1 VRGATSS
8 RRSRTSLL
16 VGTAVLVV
24 VGTAAGS
31 APRPAEPD
39 AGVVALRAALDVT
52 ATDAVVG
59 QAAGDL
65 ADEEYLRQMEVASRS
80 AARTEAEELRRRAAQ
95 EAARVAEEQRLADE
109 EAARVAEEQR
119 LAAERAAVVAAAVA
133 DPRSVGRA
141 LAAERGWGGEQF
153 GCLDRLWTK
162 ESGWKHT
169 ADNPTSSAYGIPQAL
184 PGKKMASEGADWE
197 SNPITQIRWGLGYI
211 DDVYGTP
218 CSAWGHSQ
226 RVDWY

>member
-1 VRGATSS
+1 M
-8 RRSRTSLL
+8 RSRSALL

-31 APRPAEPD
+31 APRPTEEE
-39 AGVVALRAALDVT
+39 AGVMALQAALSGPAQD
-52 ATDAVVG
+52 

-65 ADEEYLRQMEVASRS
+65 ADEEYLRQMEQVSRS
-80 AARTEAEELRRRAAQ
+80 AARDEAEELRRRAAE
-95 EAARVAEEQRLADE
+95 EARRVAEEQRLAAE

-133 DPRSVGRA
+133 DPRSVARA
-141 LAAERGWGGEQF
+141 LAGDRGWGGEQF

-184 PGKKMASEGADWE
+184 PGSKMSSEGEDWAT
-197 SNPITQIRWGLGYI
+197 NPVTQIRWGLGYI

-218 CSAWGHSQ
+218 CAAWAHSQ
-226 RVDWY
+226 RVNWY

>member
-1 VRGATSS
+1 V
-8 RRSRTSLL
+8 RSRTALL

-24 VGTAAGS
+24 AGTAAGS
-31 APRPAEPD
+31 APRPTEEE
-39 AGVVALRAALDVT
+39 AGVMALQAALSGPAQD
-52 ATDAVVG
+52 

-65 ADEEYLRQMEVASRS
+65 ADEEYLRQMEQVSRS
-80 AARTEAEELRRRAAQ
+80 AARDEAEELRRRAAE
-95 EAARVAEEQRLADE
+95 EARRVAEEQRLAAV

-133 DPRSVGRA
+133 DPRSVARA
-141 LAAERGWGGEQF
+141 LAGDRGWGGDQF

-184 PGKKMASEGADWE
+184 PGSKMSSEGEDWAT
-197 SNPITQIRWGLGYI
+197 NPVTQIRWGLSYI
-211 DDVYGTP
+211 DGVYGTP
-218 CSAWGHSQ
+218 CAAWAHSQ